1 MIQMRIRAF
10 LLIATLLLTTVP
22 VFAATATYTYD
33 AAGRLTRVEYSGGK
47 GFTYQYDNA
56 GNLIARTALT
66 TTAPPRRRAVRRAS
80 LDVEDLLQRVFV
92 GVDEQASIDFDSG
105 VRSQVKGVR
114 LVLFRP
120 DQLVSDFELP
130 QESCD

>member
-1 MIQMRIRAF
+1 MTIRIF
-10 LLIATLLLTTVP
+10 TLIATLLLTTVP
-22 VFAATATYTYD
+22 AFTATTTYTYD
-33 AAGRLTRVEYSGGK
+33 GAGRLIRVEYGNGR

-66 TTAPPRRRAVRRAS
+66 PSAPTRRRAVRRAS

-92 GVDEQASIDFDSG
+92 GVDEQASIDFDCG
-105 VRSQVKGVR
+105 VRSQVEGVR